1 MTPNEVL
8 IYLRMEGVIVHLV
21 THNPAD
27 GLTIYLEAHRGQM
40 ELVEELMLALPAVES
55 MWRVAPGIL
64 HVTRK

>member
-8 IYLRMEGVIVHLV
+8 IYLRRKGVVVHLV

-27 GLTIYLEAHRGQM
+27 GLTIYLDAHRGEM
-40 ELVEELMLALPAVES
+40 ELVEELLLVLPAVES
-55 MWRVAPGIL
+55 TWHVAPGIL